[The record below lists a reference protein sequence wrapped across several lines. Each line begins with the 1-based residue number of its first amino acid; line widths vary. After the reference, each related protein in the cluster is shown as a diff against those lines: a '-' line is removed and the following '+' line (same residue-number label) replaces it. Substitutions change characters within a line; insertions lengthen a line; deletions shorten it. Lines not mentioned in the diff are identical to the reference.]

1 MKAPPLLALLAAT
14 LLFAGPVQAHGDE
27 KHGEAATAAPAAANG
42 EAHDP
47 AAMAAMGGA
56 AAAGGQAHDP
66 AAMATMGGAA
76 AVDGQAPGGHDA
88 ASGGHD
94 EAGGHMAQGETGVV
108 AILKKLH
115 PATIHFP
122 VALFL
127 MAALTELFVMRR
139 KGAGLEGAVRVLV
152 YGGAAGAVVAALFGW
167 IHTGLWFGG
176 DTVMQVHRWNGMLI
190 AVLGL
195 AMAYLASRP
204 LQSRALLRTA
214 LFSTAAL
221 VLAQGFLGGE
231 LAHGPNHLGLS
242 WLSRS

>member
-1 MKAPPLLALLAAT
+1 MKPPPLLALLAAT
-14 LLFAGPVQAHGDE
+14 LVFVGPVQAHGDE

-47 AAMAAMGGA
+47 AAMAAMGG
-56 AAAGGQAHDP
+56 P
-66 AAMATMGGAA
+66 AA
-76 AVDGQAPGGHDA
+76 DGQAPAGHDA

-108 AILKKLH
+108 AIMKKLH

-122 VALFL
+122 IALFL
-127 MAALTELFVMRR
+127 MAALTELFIMRR

-152 YGGAAGAVVAALFGW
+152 YGGAAGAVVAVLFGW

-176 DTVMQVHRWNGMLI
+176 DALMQVHRWNGMLI

-195 AMAYLASRP
+195 AMVYLASRP

-214 LFSTAAL
+214 LFLTTAL

-242 WLSRS
+242 WL